1 MINKRFL
8 IIGLIVILGIT
19 LVKLGTN
26 LVEDNMASIDDD
38 IQIIS
43 SDEYNIEV
51 VEEEGMRRT
60 VFYFKDNEGY
70 LVPVMKR
77 IPWED
82 GIARTTIKN
91 MIDSTEL
98 RESLTNTGL
107 QPLIP
112 MGTEILGLSIDSDTG
127 LCKIDFSDEIR
138 NVQTQKDE
146 ENLIKGIVYTLTEFP
161 TINKVQFMV
170 EGQITSKLQDTVA
183 INNPIARENIN
194 LIGSET
200 DGSSKVVVYYK
211 GGEEYNDYFI
221 PVTIPTLAPMANVY
235 TALDLLFDGPPV
247 ETSLKTEIPS
257 GVNLQ
262 GVEIKEGTAFVD
274 INVDGVQGL
283 ADDVVLDDIMKNI
296 GLTLSQFEEIDSV
309 ELLLDGTAVNTSIPV
324 FANEY

>member
-1 MINKRFL
+1 MINKRIL

-26 LVEDNMASIDDD
+26 LVKDDLASIHED
-38 IQIIS
+38 IEIIS
-43 SDEYNIEV
+43 SDEYNIEI
-51 VEEEGMRRT
+51 VEDEGMRRT
-60 VFYFKDNEGY
+60 VFYFKDSEGY

-112 MGTEILGLSIDSDTG
+112 MGTEILGLSIDPETEI
-127 LCKIDFSDEIR
+127 CKIDFSKEIK
-138 NVQTQKDE
+138 NVDSQKEE
-146 ENLIKGIVYTLTEFP
+146 ENLIKGVVYTLTEFP
-161 TINKVQFMV
+161 TIKEVQFMI
-170 EGQITSKLQDTVA
+170 EGQIVPVLKDTVA
-183 INNPIARENIN
+183 INSTIARENIN
-194 LIGSET
+194 LIGSED

-247 ETSLKTEIPS
+247 DTSLKSDIPT
-257 GVNLQ
+257 GINLQ

-274 INVDGVQGL
+274 INVEGIQGL
-283 ADDVVLDDIMKNI
+283 ADDVVLDDVMKNI